1 MCPFSLVKFLSMKG
15 WGWFLFSPSFAVSP
29 LVTQGALWPSMEMQS
44 PVVDSDSAHDL
55 GLFGP
60 SEAELL
66 VYRCD
71 LLRGQGRALRF
82 LPQWSEIRVL
92 VPFTPW
98 PNGRTGLLS
107 TLLCIRE
114 CFLINPWYPLDWALV
129 GLRTGPS
136 SFLLLLIKTHGLNS
150 FKWLLFILRFEMD
163 PC

>member
-1 MCPFSLVKFLSMKG
+1 MCPFSLVKLLSMKG
-15 WGWFLFSPSFAVSP
+15 WRWFSLFSPSVAVSP

-44 PVVDSDSAHDL
+44 PVVDSGSAHDL

-98 PNGRTGLLS
+98 QNGRTGLLIYFVVYPWVLS
-107 TLLCIRE
+107 NKSLIPIR
-114 CFLINPWYPLDWALV
+114 L
-129 GLRTGPS
+129 GPCGFAYRS
-136 SFLLLLIKTHGLNS
+136 
-150 FKWLLFILRFEMD
+150 FILSTVVNKNTW
-163 PC
+163 PWLI